1 MTVKPME
8 TVFWKIYLHMAVFSV
23 RIGSDEDP
31 IALTMG
37 EDAASLL
44 HTSSFLRQLES
55 WKYSNP
61 SYYINLQHHYV
72 MDHNITTVPTYI
84 YRALENTV
92 INRRAYSRTKRTWG
106 YKCLLLL
113 LNLTESVS

>member
-1 MTVKPME
+1 
-8 TVFWKIYLHMAVFSV
+8 MAVFSA

-61 SYYINLQHHYV
+61 SCYINLQHHYL
-72 MDHNITTVPTYI
+72 MDHNIITVPTYI
-84 YRALENTV
+84 YNGHAIAQAV
-92 INRRAYSRTKRTWG
+92 SRRLPTAGAW
-106 YKCLLLL
+106 
-113 LNLTESVS
+113 V